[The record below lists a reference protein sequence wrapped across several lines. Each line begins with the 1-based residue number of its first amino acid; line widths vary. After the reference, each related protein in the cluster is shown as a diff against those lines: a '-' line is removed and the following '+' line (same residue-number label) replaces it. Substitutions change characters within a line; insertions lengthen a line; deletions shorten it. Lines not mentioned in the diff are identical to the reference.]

1 MLVAFF
7 LITIDS
13 VIPTSNISRNS
24 NTETSSNQL
33 KGDLQNLLL
42 DDDGA
47 GIQTIYFYVHFWALF
62 ISTHS
67 FYV

>member
-7 LITIDS
+7 LTTIDS
-13 VIPTSNISRNS
+13 LIPSSNLSRNS
-24 NTETSSNQL
+24 NTKTSSNQL

-47 GIQTIYFYVHFWALF
+47 GIQTIYFYVHFWAF
-62 ISTHS
+62 
-67 FYV
+67 